1 MREDVNIIAVLTK
14 VIMNLIK
21 STTLAACF
29 TSVPHALKMLAHP
42 QMQAMLLKCPGPIQP
57 QTLTR
62 LVCCT
67 HTCPVKAFIKLIKRS
82 SYLIFTYPLGKL
94 GRLFFSYLC
103 TNTWFKLL
111 RVKSCKNDLK
121 GNKNYF
127 KLAGSSSYRG
137 FKLPR
142 VKLQ

>member
-1 MREDVNIIAVLTK
+1 MREDVSIIAVSIK
-14 VIMNLIK
+14 IIINLIK

-67 HTCPVKAFIKLIKRS
+67 HTCPGKAFIKLIKRS
-82 SYLIFTYPLGKL
+82 SYLIFTCPLGKL
-94 GRLFFSYLC
+94 GCLFFSYLC

-137 FKLPR
+137 LKLPR